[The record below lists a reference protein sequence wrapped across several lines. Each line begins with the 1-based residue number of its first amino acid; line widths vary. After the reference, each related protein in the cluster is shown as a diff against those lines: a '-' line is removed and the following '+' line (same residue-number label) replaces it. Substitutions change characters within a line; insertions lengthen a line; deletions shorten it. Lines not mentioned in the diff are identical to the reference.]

1 MKRSSYLYL
10 FRQIFRGQKLKWEDV
25 TKNARAVSLSATG
38 KRAIM
43 EARGEIFTIPVEHG
57 DARNMTLSSGAA
69 DHAPVWSPKGNEV
82 AWFSDVDGKGYA
94 LMIAAQDG
102 MTKPRSIS
110 IGESKMAWEPT
121 WSPDGKLIAFADD
134 DVSMR
139 IVEVATG
146 AIKTIDVGGANI
158 ERGDMGL
165 TWSPDSKWLAYSKSG
180 SNNFRQIIVWSAKDN
195 NTHSVTK
202 FFCRFALTRLGS
214 RWPSSLFFSKY
225 RTCTCFGLGQ
235 YQFYDGRS

>member
-1 MKRSSYLYL
+1 LHDLTTNETKQLSIVIQAD
-10 FRQIFRGQKLKWEDV
+10 FPWAETKWEDV

-102 MTKPRSIS
+102 ITKPRSIS
-110 IGESKMAWEPT
+110 IGESKMAWEPA
-121 WSPDGKLIAFADD
+121 WSPDGKHLAFADD
-134 DVSMR
+134 DLRIR
-139 IVEVATG
+139 IVWMLLQPEQLKQLMLVVQILNG
-146 AIKTIDVGGANI
+146 AIWD
-158 ERGDMGL
+158 
-165 TWSPDSKWLAYSKSG
+165 
-180 SNNFRQIIVWSAKDN
+180 
-195 NTHSVTK
+195 
-202 FFCRFALTRLGS
+202 
-214 RWPSSLFFSKY
+214 
-225 RTCTCFGLGQ
+225 
-235 YQFYDGRS
+235 